1 MGFGQYYVLI
11 SYLVMEV
18 FDPSIKVY
26 LSIYLRVFGFK
37 TYTKKIESSDWANG
51 QFEVI
56 LGIDGKIDGG
66 NWEEFGRFL

>member
-1 MGFGQYYVLI
+1 MWALAGQYYVLI

-26 LSIYLRVFGFK
+26 LSIYLSQGFRIQN
-37 TYTKKIESSDWANG
+37 THKKIESSG